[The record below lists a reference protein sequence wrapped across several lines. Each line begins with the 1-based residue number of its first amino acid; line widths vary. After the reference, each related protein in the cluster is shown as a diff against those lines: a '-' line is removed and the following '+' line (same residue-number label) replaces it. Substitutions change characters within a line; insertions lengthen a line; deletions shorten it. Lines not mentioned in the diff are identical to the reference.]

1 MKRVIL
7 LILILFGITGCQA
20 SNKKEMLEIYSND
33 ENYITLQGQIVEMNN
48 TNNDIFVSIKCEELK
63 QYIPYEKDICE
74 YWIFSKQIT
83 NLYVGDIIVF
93 ITSKVRFE
101 YIEWLP
107 IVSITKNNIC
117 ILKFEEGKNNL
128 INWVNQLQMK

>member
-33 ENYITLQGQIVEMNN
+33 ENYITLQGEIVEMNN

-83 NLYVGDIIVF
+83 NL
-93 ITSKVRFE
+93 
-101 YIEWLP
+101 
-107 IVSITKNNIC
+107 
-117 ILKFEEGKNNL
+117 
-128 INWVNQLQMK
+128 